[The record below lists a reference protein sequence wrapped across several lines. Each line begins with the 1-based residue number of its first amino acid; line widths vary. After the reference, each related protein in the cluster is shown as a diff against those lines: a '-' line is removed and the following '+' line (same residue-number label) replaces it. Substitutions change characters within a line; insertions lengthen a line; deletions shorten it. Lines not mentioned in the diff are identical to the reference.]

1 MSLTEGTIVQIN
13 VILYVCVPMPLC
25 SVRELW
31 KGEESHFIH
40 SNVEIKDQ
48 NLEHS
53 VVETMHLVL
62 TMCCLV

>member
-1 MSLTEGTIVQIN
+1 MKGTMVQIN
-13 VILYVCVPMPLC
+13 VVLYVCFPMALC
-25 SVRELW
+25 SVTEFW

-53 VVETMHLVL
+53 VVEIMHLVL